1 LSGRCPDATWG
12 GARAAGLGAS
22 LDRAVGEQRD
32 LAVRARAYP
41 QIVAEAPV
49 VQIVRAAARS
59 LVGRHL
65 VTPIPAA
72 GQQLAAATFQLEHEL
87 LGRQRRRLA
96 MKRGVRLE
104 RELVP
109 RKMRRL
115 SLECG
120 LQVRER
126 AVDVV
131 A

>member
-49 VQIVRAAARS
+49 VQVVRAAARS
-59 LVGRHL
+59 LVDRHL

-72 GQQLAAATFQLEHEL
+72 GQQLAAATFHLQHEPL
-87 LGRQRRRLA
+87 RRRHAGRREFPFRALA
-96 MKRGVRLE
+96 
-104 RELVP
+104 P
-109 RKMRRL
+109 RPATAAACDETRC
-115 SLECG
+115 SA
-120 LQVRER
+120 R
-126 AVDVV
+126 A
-131 A
+131 